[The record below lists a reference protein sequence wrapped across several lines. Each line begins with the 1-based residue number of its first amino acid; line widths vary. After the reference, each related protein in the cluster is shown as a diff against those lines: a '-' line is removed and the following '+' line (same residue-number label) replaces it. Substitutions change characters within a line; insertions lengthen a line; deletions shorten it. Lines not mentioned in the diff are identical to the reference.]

1 MKIVSLTLKNF
12 RSYKDT
18 EVSFAPRVN
27 YISGSNAQGK
37 TNLLEALY
45 ILSLGRSF
53 RTQHLSEA
61 IAFGA
66 SYFFLKIAFE
76 KFSCS
81 HTLSIYVD
89 KYGKKL
95 LFDNAPV
102 KTLSEMIG
110 KVPMVLFSSKD
121 RLLISGAPA
130 DRRLFLN
137 LLLSQCDPY
146 YTHTLS
152 YYQQALLQRNALLKT
167 KNTAT
172 ISVWN
177 EQLAKLGGYITF
189 QRYTCCDKLNVLMQS
204 LWSNPLKEHLLL
216 KFKSSL
222 IKTPAPKEEELSQEL
237 LKQLL
242 HSLPRDLELK
252 STSVGPHREDFTLM
266 MNQEPASTFASEG
279 QKHSFL
285 TILRLAESLYLQH
298 HHNLSPLVCI
308 DDLHASLDSQRASQL
323 LQLAPNF
330 GQTLIT
336 STQPLYTL
344 PENSKS
350 LHIKNSCIY

>member
-1 MKIVSLTLKNF
+1 
-12 RSYKDT
+12 
-18 EVSFAPRVN
+18 
-27 YISGSNAQGK
+27 
-37 TNLLEALY
+37 
-45 ILSLGRSF
+45 
-53 RTQHLSEA
+53 
-61 IAFGA
+61 
-66 SYFFLKIAFE
+66 
-76 KFSCS
+76 
-81 HTLSIYVD
+81 
-89 KYGKKL
+89 
-95 LFDNAPV
+95 
-102 KTLSEMIG
+102 
-110 KVPMVLFSSKD
+110 
-121 RLLISGAPA
+121 
-130 DRRLFLN
+130 
-137 LLLSQCDPY
+137 
-146 YTHTLS
+146 
-152 YYQQALLQRNALLKT
+152 
-167 KNTAT
+167 
-172 ISVWN
+172 
-177 EQLAKLGGYITF
+177 
-189 QRYTCCDKLNVLMQS
+189 MQS

>member
-189 QRYTCCDKLNVLMQS
+189 QR
-204 LWSNPLKEHLLL
+204 
-216 KFKSSL
+216 
-222 IKTPAPKEEELSQEL
+222 
-237 LKQLL
+237 
-242 HSLPRDLELK
+242 
-252 STSVGPHREDFTLM
+252 
-266 MNQEPASTFASEG
+266 
-279 QKHSFL
+279 
-285 TILRLAESLYLQH
+285 
-298 HHNLSPLVCI
+298 
-308 DDLHASLDSQRASQL
+308 
-323 LQLAPNF
+323 
-330 GQTLIT
+330 
-336 STQPLYTL
+336 
-344 PENSKS
+344 
-350 LHIKNSCIY
+350 